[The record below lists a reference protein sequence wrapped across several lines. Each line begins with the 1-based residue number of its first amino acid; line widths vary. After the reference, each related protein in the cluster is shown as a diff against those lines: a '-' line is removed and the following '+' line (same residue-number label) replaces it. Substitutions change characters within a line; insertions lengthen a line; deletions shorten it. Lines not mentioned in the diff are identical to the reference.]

1 MSSSTPLRFQP
12 KLFPTLG
19 TACLFALFVYLGL
32 WQYHKGERLE
42 AGIAQRQERGKLDA
56 ALIGRSLVDAQ
67 TLLDAPVKVRGEFD
81 GDSQFYLDNR
91 QHKGQPGVHVI
102 TPLRIEN
109 SQTRVLVNRGW
120 VSWGAS
126 RQVIPTVPVPT
137 GLVEVTGIAVLPSQ
151 KDFFLMPKHAD
162 ALPNLWARL
171 DLKRYTDQTGFAT
184 QPVVIQLET
193 QVPVDAAGPQ
203 LIREWPAPPDKVQ
216 MHKGYAV
223 QWFGMALAL
232 LLFYGVASFR
242 RAKG

>member
-1 MSSSTPLRFQP
+1 
-12 KLFPTLG
+12 
-19 TACLFALFVYLGL
+19 
-32 WQYHKGERLE
+32 
-42 AGIAQRQERGKLDA
+42 
-56 ALIGRSLVDAQ
+56 
-67 TLLDAPVKVRGEFD
+67 
-81 GDSQFYLDNR
+81 
-91 QHKGQPGVHVI
+91 
-102 TPLRIEN
+102 
-109 SQTRVLVNRGW
+109 
-120 VSWGAS
+120 
-126 RQVIPTVPVPT
+126 
-137 GLVEVTGIAVLPSQ
+137 
-151 KDFFLMPKHAD
+151 MPKHAD